1 MGKKNQGTTVTIQV
15 DRSRSR
21 SRSNTR
27 LDTKVKELSKKV
39 NQDEFSDATPTVT
52 NETRAPSNDGRSRS
66 AVRDG
71 IFGKNR
77 SFRSTSRTKLDS
89 NKGQKEVELL
99 SDSVDETLLL
109 QRRTS
114 SLNKMRSDV
123 IERSNK
129 ARISRMNR
137 DNVSKSWRT
146 TSDADKDSSGG
157 RFRLIGLGRR
167 GKKVKKQDK
176 EQEVDKETTERNNVT
191 LEEQEKKHVLWSI
204 HEKIS
209 QSLTAKS
216 DDQSLSSKQSNNS
229 SSTKGK
235 GANTIDTVVE
245 DEESVVLLDT
255 SKKSTWQ
262 ENSLVAA
269 GAMAAALSAGMLVVG
284 KCVDTAV
291 TGATRQV
298 GPSLPVETNAE
309 IDTDVIDN
317 KKSTKRGRF
326 RRKKTIKTEEV
337 EGINRES
344 DDYSAKS
351 ASSAKSA
358 NSTNS
363 NELQTKL
370 NESESLTS
378 SPAAATEDTTI
389 SIVNEIPGSSI
400 SEASCDDATS
410 QVLQDVT
417 ETMISGMLYV
427 SQFVG
432 STLEKINPKNNEI
445 ENAADAT
452 VGDNKENSKEGKG
465 IRFRRGRREA
475 RKVEALD
482 EAGDQQK
489 LDEADDSGVLRAFT
503 ENIVSALGTS
513 SNKDESSIAGSRA
526 SF

>member
-1 MGKKNQGTTVTIQV
+1 MGKKNQGTTVSIQV

-21 SRSNTR
+21 SRSR
-27 LDTKVKELSKKV
+27 LDTKAKELSKTV
-39 NQDEFSDATPTVT
+39 NQDELSDATPTVT
-52 NETRAPSNDGRSRS
+52 NETRTPSNDGRSRS
-66 AVRDG
+66 AVRDS

-146 TSDADKDSSGG
+146 TSDGDKDSSGS

-176 EQEVDKETTERNNVT
+176 DQEVDKETTEGNNVT
-191 LEEQEKKHVLWSI
+191 LEEQEKKHVLWAI

-229 SSTKGK
+229 SSTKDT
-235 GANTIDTVVE
+235 GAKTIDAVVE
-245 DEESVVLLDT
+245 DEESVVLLENT

-284 KCVDTAV
+284 KCVDTAL
-291 TGATRQV
+291 TAATREV
-298 GPSLPVETNAE
+298 GPNLPVETKAE
-309 IDTDVIDN
+309 IDTDVVDN
-317 KKSTKRGRF
+317 NKSTKRGRF
-326 RRKKTIKTEEV
+326 RRRKKTIKTEEV

-351 ASSAKSA
+351 ANSAKSG

-363 NELQTKL
+363 KELQTKL

-378 SPAAATEDTTI
+378 SATEDTTT
-389 SIVNEIPGSSI
+389 SIVNDILGSSI
-400 SEASCDDATS
+400 PEASCDDTTS
-410 QVLQDVT
+410 QVVKDVT
-417 ETMISGMLYV
+417 ETMSSGMLYV

-432 STLEKINPKNNEI
+432 STLVKINPKNDEI

-452 VGDNKENSKEGKG
+452 VGDNKENTKEGKG
-465 IRFRRGRREA
+465 IRFRRGRRET
-475 RKVEALD
+475 RKVEALE

-489 LDEADDSGVLRAFT
+489 LDEAENSGVLHAFT
-503 ENIVSALGTS
+503 ENIVSVLGTS